1 MDNKQKII
9 DNLINLLNGV
19 TTRRDETNFF
29 YKSLQIKTTFEK
41 ASHINETISSN
52 RFSIAQNKNQL
63 NVAKEQLT
71 AAPLDTSTKQN
82 IENFWNC
89 NTVTVHDDV
98 IINAKKQFIIW
109 NTTIGAR
116 KNQWGQ
122 VRPPTESDKGTKNIS
137 LENEARYKW
146 IKNIT
151 LIVGDSIVS
160 GIEEN
165 KISRQWGK
173 IKVKSFPGATIEDMY
188 DYIRPLLKKCPKNII
203 LRIGTNNTV
212 NET

>member
-29 YKSLQIKTTFEK
+29 YKSLQIKTTSEK

-82 IENFWNC
+82 IENF
-89 NTVTVHDDV
+89 
-98 IINAKKQFIIW
+98 
-109 NTTIGAR
+109 
-116 KNQWGQ
+116 
-122 VRPPTESDKGTKNIS
+122 
-137 LENEARYKW
+137 
-146 IKNIT
+146 
-151 LIVGDSIVS
+151 
-160 GIEEN
+160 
-165 KISRQWGK
+165 
-173 IKVKSFPGATIEDMY
+173 
-188 DYIRPLLKKCPKNII
+188 
-203 LRIGTNNTV
+203 
-212 NET
+212 